1 MPEHDDDNDARPSLR
16 KRLSRRILGDEDG
29 KSLLSE
35 AREAA
40 SEAAE
45 AVRGRPEIVRMIA
58 REVRSYLD
66 ELGLKEDLRNLM
78 TNYSVEVKASFHLRK
93 LAEHEKGQ
101 PEPRAKD
108 AAPG

>member
-1 MPEHDDDNDARPSLR
+1 MQEHDTDPDGKPSLR

-29 KSLLSE
+29 KGLLGE

-40 SEAAE
+40 ADAAE
-45 AVRGRPEIVRMIA
+45 AVRARPEIVRLIA

-78 TNYSVEVKASFHLRK
+78 TNYSVEVKASLHLRR
-93 LAEHEKGQ
+93 LAEPEKG
-101 PEPRAKD
+101 ETPR
-108 AAPG
+108 